1 MLMRSWRM
9 KIVSLLAL
17 DAEYYIN
24 RVFIPSLSR
33 IFNLVGVDVAAWYQS
48 MPRMIR
54 VTKSG
59 GDQINPGTKLVER
72 ASTELSDKQLLNPV
86 QHVSKTNKL
95 LVDEHF
101 RSDRCLNC
109 EKEGQKGMLLF
120 CLSIS

>member
-1 MLMRSWRM
+1 LER
-9 KIVSLLAL
+9 ISLLAL

-33 IFNLVGVDVAAWYQS
+33 IFNIIGVDVAAWYLA

-54 VTKSG
+54 VSKSG
-59 GDQINPGTKLVER
+59 GLLDTTNKPNPSSKIPEKRPAEAV
-72 ASTELSDKQLLNPV
+72 DNLLIDLAQPS
-86 QHVSKTNKL
+86 SKPNKL

-109 EKEGQKGMLLF
+109 EKEGQKGV
-120 CLSIS
+120 